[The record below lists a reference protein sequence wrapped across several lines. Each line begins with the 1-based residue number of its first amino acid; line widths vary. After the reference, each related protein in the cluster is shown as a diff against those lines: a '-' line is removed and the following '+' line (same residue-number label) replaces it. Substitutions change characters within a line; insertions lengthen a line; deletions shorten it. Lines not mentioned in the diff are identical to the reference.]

1 MNVDRPTGNP
11 NIESGAGLFA
21 QLVKEE
27 GSHVGGPAKEPEG
40 VCRGGREEQVSKMGT
55 MTEDCS
61 PPPSYQ
67 GVRQQTHMNPEQC
80 VHSYPAPAQL
90 CGRTELS
97 HSVWKPQ
104 GPKGLPP
111 TVVRDLLNT

>member
-1 MNVDRPTGNP
+1 M
-11 NIESGAGLFA
+11 SQSF
-21 QLVKEE
+21 
-27 GSHVGGPAKEPEG
+27 
-40 VCRGGREEQVSKMGT
+40 CRGGREEQVSKMGT

-97 HSVWKPQ
+97 HSVRKPQ